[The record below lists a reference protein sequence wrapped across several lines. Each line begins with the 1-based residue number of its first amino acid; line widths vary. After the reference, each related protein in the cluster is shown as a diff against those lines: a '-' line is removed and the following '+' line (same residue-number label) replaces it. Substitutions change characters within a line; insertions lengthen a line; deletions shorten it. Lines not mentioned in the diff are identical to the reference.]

1 MLGDT
6 HCILLF
12 VVLMRLIALNRFRPM
27 APAIAI
33 KAISLFASNAMAVEL
48 VDTALAVDALIG
60 AHMVI
65 ALTFGIKNFLF
76 RNIISLQPTF

>member
-1 MLGDT
+1 M
-6 HCILLF
+6 H
-12 VVLMRLIALNRFRPM
+12 LMRLIALKKLKPM

-33 KAISLFASNAMAVEL
+33 KAISLFASNAMVAEL

-65 ALTFGIKNFLF
+65 ASPLGIKNFLF
-76 RNIISLQPTF
+76 RNTISLQPTF

>member
-1 MLGDT
+1 MLGNT
-6 HCILLF
+6 HCILLSMP
-12 VVLMRLIALNRFRPM
+12 LMRLIALNRFRPM
-27 APAIAI
+27 APAMAI
-33 KAISLFASNAMAVEL
+33 KAISLFASNAMAAEL

-65 ALTFGIKNFLF
+65 ASPFSIKNFLF